1 MTDKM
6 TLSKSK
12 INTFIEC
19 PRKFKYRYI
28 DEIAEEANK
37 YMLLGTEVHEIAEE
51 IAGELMD
58 GNEID
63 DVFLNLEYD
72 DKLED
77 HIRGLEKF
85 FKDIYSNAYEIFSV
99 EEYIVDEDNDLN
111 GIVDIVIKNKESDEL
126 IIFDYKTGKPRNISK
141 YKLELCVYKILL
153 ESKYPD
159 LTVASAGI
167 YFTGAGA
174 YRIAN
179 FGSVGADYF
188 KSQSKEDIDGGDFD
202 YVDGVVDNL
211 YETIDRN
218 YFKKEKRFL
227 CRYCFYKEMCDGD
240 FG

>member
-1 MTDKM
+1 MSKEM

-28 DEIAEEANK
+28 DEITEEANK

-51 IAGELMD
+51 IAIELME

-63 DVFLNLEYD
+63 DVFSNLDYD
-72 DKLED
+72 EKLED

-85 FKDIYSNAYEIFSV
+85 FNDIYSNGYEIFSA
-99 EEYIVDEDNDLN
+99 EEFIVDEKSNMN
-111 GIVDIVIKNKESDEL
+111 GIVDIVIRNENDEL
-126 IIFDYKTGKPRNISK
+126 IIFDYKTGQPRDIGK

-153 ESKYPD
+153 ESKYPE
-159 LTVASAGI
+159 LNVVSAGI
-167 YFTGAGA
+167 YFTSAGA

-179 FGSVGADYF
+179 FESSTMDYF
-188 KSQSKEDIDGGDFD
+188 KSQSKGDIGDGDFD
-202 YVDGVVDNL
+202 YVGAVVDNL
-211 YETIDRN
+211 YETMDRN
-218 YFKKEKRFL
+218 YYITKKGYL
-227 CRYCFYKEMCDGD
+227 CRYCFYKEMCDKD

>member
-1 MTDKM
+1 MSKEM

-28 DEIAEEANK
+28 DEITEEANK

-51 IAGELMD
+51 IAMELME

-63 DVFLNLEYD
+63 DVFLNIEYD
-72 DKLED
+72 EKLED
-77 HIRGLEKF
+77 HIKGLEKF
-85 FKDIYSNAYEIFSV
+85 FKDIYSNGYEIFSV
-99 EEYIVDEDNDLN
+99 EEYIVDEMSNLN
-111 GIVDIVIKNKESDEL
+111 GIVDIVIKNACDEL

-153 ESKYPD
+153 ESKYPE
-159 LTVASAGI
+159 LNVVSAGI

-179 FGSVGADYF
+179 FSSAGVDYF
-188 KSQSKEDIDGGDFD
+188 KSQSKGDIGDGDFD
-202 YVDGVVDNL
+202 YVDAVVDNL

-218 YFKKEKRFL
+218 YYIRKKGFL
-227 CRYCFYKEMCDGD
+227 CKYCFYKERCDED

>member
-1 MTDKM
+1 MRNMSKEM

-28 DEIAEEANK
+28 DEITEESNE

-51 IAGELMD
+51 IAMELME
-58 GNEID
+58 GNEIE

-77 HIRGLEKF
+77 HIQGLEKF
-85 FKDIYSNAYEIFSV
+85 FKDIYSNGYEIFSV
-99 EEYIVDEDNDLN
+99 EEYIVDDESNMN
-111 GIVDIVIKNKESDEL
+111 GIVDIVIKNK
-126 IIFDYKTGKPRNISK
+126 GKPRNIDK

-153 ESKYPD
+153 ESKYPE
-159 LTVASAGI
+159 LNVVSAGI
-167 YFTGAGA
+167 YFTSSAA

-179 FGSVGADYF
+179 FGSHSGDYF
-188 KSQSKEDIDGGDFD
+188 KSQSKEDIDDGDFD
-202 YVDGVVDNL
+202 YVDAIVDNL

-218 YFKKEKRFL
+218 YFKKEKGFL
-227 CRYCFYKEMCDGD
+227 CRYCFYKNMCDED

>member
-1 MTDKM
+1 MTKEM

-28 DEIAEEANK
+28 DEISEEPNE
-37 YMLLGTEVHEIAEE
+37 YMAFGTAVHEIAEE
-51 IAGELMD
+51 IAMELME

-63 DVFLNLEYD
+63 DVFLNIEYD
-72 DKLED
+72 EKLED
-77 HIRGLEKF
+77 HIKGLEKF
-85 FKDIYSNAYEIFSV
+85 FKDIYSNGYEIFSV
-99 EEYIVDEDNDLN
+99 EEYIVDEMSNLN
-111 GIVDIVIKNKESDEL
+111 GIVDIVIKNACDEL

-153 ESKYPD
+153 ESKYPE
-159 LTVASAGI
+159 LNVVSAGI

-179 FGSVGADYF
+179 FSSAGVDYF
-188 KSQSKEDIDGGDFD
+188 KSQSKGDIGDGDFD
-202 YVDGVVDNL
+202 YVDAVVDNL
-211 YETIDRN
+211 YETMDRN
-218 YFKKEKRFL
+218 YYITEKGYL
-227 CRYCFYKEMCDGD
+227 CRYCFYKEMCDKD

>member
-1 MTDKM
+1 MANKL

-28 DEIAEEANK
+28 DEITEEANK

-51 IAGELMD
+51 IAIELME

-72 DKLED
+72 EN
-77 HIRGLEKF
+77 G
-85 FKDIYSNAYEIFSV
+85 YEIFSV
-99 EEYIVDEDNDLN
+99 EEYIVDEESNMN
-111 GIVDIVIKNKESDEL
+111 GIVDIVIKNSKDEL
-126 IIFDYKTGKPRNISK
+126 IIFDYKTGKPRNIDK

-159 LTVASAGI
+159 LNVVSAGI
-167 YFTGAGA
+167 YFTSSAA

-179 FGSVGADYF
+179 FGSHSEDYF
-188 KSQSKEDIDGGDFD
+188 KSQSKEDIGDGDFD
-202 YVDGVVDNL
+202 YVDSVVYNL

-218 YFKKEKRFL
+218 YFKKEKGFL
-227 CRYCFYKEMCDGD
+227 CKYCFYKEMCDGD

>member
-1 MTDKM
+1 M

-28 DEIAEEANK
+28 DEITEEANK

-51 IAGELMD
+51 IAIALME

-63 DVFLNLEYD
+63 DVFSNLDYD

-77 HIRGLEKF
+77 HIKGLETF
-85 FKDIYSNAYEIFSV
+85 FNDIYSNGYEIFSA
-99 EEYIVDEDNDLN
+99 EEFIVDEKSNMN
-111 GIVDIVIKNKESDEL
+111 GIVDIVIRNENDEL
-126 IIFDYKTGKPRNISK
+126 IIFDYKTGQPRDIGK

-153 ESKYPD
+153 ESKYPE
-159 LTVASAGI
+159 LNVVSAGI
-167 YFTGAGA
+167 YFTSAGA

-179 FGSVGADYF
+179 FESSTMDYF
-188 KSQSKEDIDGGDFD
+188 KSQSKGDIGDGDFD
-202 YVDGVVDNL
+202 YVDAVVDNL
-211 YETIDRN
+211 YETMDRN
-218 YFKKEKRFL
+218 YYITKKGYL
-227 CRYCFYKEMCDGD
+227 CRYCFYKEMCDKD

>member
-1 MTDKM
+1 MANEM

-28 DEIAEEANK
+28 DEITEEANK

-51 IAGELMD
+51 IAIELIE

-63 DVFLNLEYD
+63 DVFSNLDYD
-72 DKLED
+72 EKLED

-85 FKDIYSNAYEIFSV
+85 FNDIYSNGYEIFSA
-99 EEYIVDEDNDLN
+99 EEFIVDEKSNMN
-111 GIVDIVIKNKESDEL
+111 GIVDIVIRNENDEL
-126 IIFDYKTGKPRNISK
+126 IIFDYKTGQPRDIGK

-153 ESKYPD
+153 ESKYPE
-159 LTVASAGI
+159 LNVVSAGI
-167 YFTGAGA
+167 YFTSAGA

-179 FGSVGADYF
+179 FESSTMDYF
-188 KSQSKEDIDGGDFD
+188 KSQSKGDIGDGDFD
-202 YVDGVVDNL
+202 YVDAVVDNL
-211 YETIDRN
+211 YETMNRN
-218 YFKKEKRFL
+218 YYITKKGYL
-227 CRYCFYKEMCDGD
+227 CRFCFYKEMCDKD

>member
-1 MTDKM
+1 MSKEM

-28 DEIAEEANK
+28 DEITEEANK

-51 IAGELMD
+51 IAIELME

-63 DVFLNLEYD
+63 DVFSNLDYD
-72 DKLED
+72 EKLED
-77 HIRGLEKF
+77 HIKGLEKF
-85 FKDIYSNAYEIFSV
+85 FNDIYSNGYEIFSA
-99 EEYIVDEDNDLN
+99 EEFIVDEKSNMN
-111 GIVDIVIKNKESDEL
+111 GIVDIVIRNENDEL
-126 IIFDYKTGKPRNISK
+126 IIFDYKTGQPRDIGK

-153 ESKYPD
+153 ESKYPE
-159 LTVASAGI
+159 LNVVSAGI
-167 YFTGAGA
+167 YFTSAGA

-179 FGSVGADYF
+179 FESSTMDYF
-188 KSQSKEDIDGGDFD
+188 KSQSKGDIGDGDFD
-202 YVDGVVDNL
+202 YVDSVVYNL

-218 YFKKEKRFL
+218 YFKKEKGFL
-227 CRYCFYKEMCDGD
+227 CKYCFYKEMCDGD

>member
-1 MTDKM
+1 MANEM

-28 DEIAEEANK
+28 DEITEEANK

-51 IAGELMD
+51 IAIELIE

-63 DVFLNLEYD
+63 DVFSNLDYD
-72 DKLED
+72 EKLED

-85 FKDIYSNAYEIFSV
+85 FNDIYSNGYEIFSA
-99 EEYIVDEDNDLN
+99 EEFIVDEKSNMN
-111 GIVDIVIKNKESDEL
+111 GIVDIVIRNENDEL
-126 IIFDYKTGKPRNISK
+126 IIFDYKTGQPRDIGK

-153 ESKYPD
+153 ESKYPE
-159 LTVASAGI
+159 LNVVSAGI
-167 YFTGAGA
+167 YFTSAGA

-179 FGSVGADYF
+179 FESSTMDYF
-188 KSQSKEDIDGGDFD
+188 KSQSKGDIGDGDFD
-202 YVDGVVDNL
+202 YVDAVVDNL
-211 YETIDRN
+211 YETMDRN
-218 YFKKEKRFL
+218 YYITKKGYL
-227 CRYCFYKEMCDGD
+227 CRFCFYKEMCDKD

>member
-1 MTDKM
+1 MANEM

-28 DEIAEEANK
+28 DEITEEANK

-51 IAGELMD
+51 IAIELME

-63 DVFLNLEYD
+63 DVFSNLDYD
-72 DKLED
+72 EKLED

-85 FKDIYSNAYEIFSV
+85 FNDIYSNGYEIFSA
-99 EEYIVDEDNDLN
+99 EEFIVDEKSNMN
-111 GIVDIVIKNKESDEL
+111 GIVDIVIRNENDEL
-126 IIFDYKTGKPRNISK
+126 IIFDYKTGQPRDIGK

-153 ESKYPD
+153 ESKYPE
-159 LTVASAGI
+159 LNVVSAGI
-167 YFTGAGA
+167 YFTSAGA

-179 FGSVGADYF
+179 FESSTMDYF
-188 KSQSKEDIDGGDFD
+188 KSQSKGDIGDGDFD
-202 YVDGVVDNL
+202 YVGAVVDNL
-211 YETIDRN
+211 YETMDRN
-218 YFKKEKRFL
+218 YYITKKGYL
-227 CRYCFYKEMCDGD
+227 CRYCFYKEMCDED

>member
-1 MTDKM
+1 MANEM

-28 DEIAEEANK
+28 DEITEEANK

-51 IAGELMD
+51 IAIELME

-63 DVFLNLEYD
+63 DVFSNLDYD

-85 FKDIYSNAYEIFSV
+85 FNDIYSNGYEIFSA
-99 EEYIVDEDNDLN
+99 EEFIVDEKSNMN
-111 GIVDIVIKNKESDEL
+111 GIVDIVIRNENDEL
-126 IIFDYKTGKPRNISK
+126 IIFDYKTGQPRDIGK

-153 ESKYPD
+153 ESKYPE
-159 LTVASAGI
+159 LNVVSAGI
-167 YFTGAGA
+167 YFTSAGA

-179 FGSVGADYF
+179 FESSTMDYF
-188 KSQSKEDIDGGDFD
+188 KSQSKGDIGDGDFD
-202 YVDGVVDNL
+202 YVDAVVDNL
-211 YETIDRN
+211 YETMDRN
-218 YFKKEKRFL
+218 YYITKKGYL
-227 CRYCFYKEMCDGD
+227 CRFCFYKEMCDKD

>member
-1 MTDKM
+1 MTKEM

-28 DEIAEEANK
+28 DEISEEPNE
-37 YMLLGTEVHEIAEE
+37 YMAFGTAVHEIAEE
-51 IAGELMD
+51 IAMELME

-63 DVFLNLEYD
+63 DVFLNIEYD
-72 DKLED
+72 EKLED
-77 HIRGLEKF
+77 HIKGLEKF
-85 FKDIYSNAYEIFSV
+85 FKDIYSNGYEIFSV
-99 EEYIVDEDNDLN
+99 EEYIVDEMSNLN
-111 GIVDIVIKNKESDEL
+111 GIVDIVIKNACDEL
-126 IIFDYKTGKPRNISK
+126 IIFDYKTGKPRDISK

-153 ESKYPD
+153 ESKYPE
-159 LTVASAGI
+159 LNVVSAGI

-179 FGSVGADYF
+179 FSSAGVEYF
-188 KSQSKEDIDGGDFD
+188 KSQSKGDIGDGDFD
-202 YVDGVVDNL
+202 YVDAVVDNL

-218 YFKKEKRFL
+218 YYIRKKGFL
-227 CRYCFYKEMCDGD
+227 CKYYFYKERCDED

>member
-1 MTDKM
+1 MSKEM

-28 DEIAEEANK
+28 DEITEEANK

-51 IAGELMD
+51 IAIELME

-63 DVFLNLEYD
+63 DVFSNLDYD
-72 DKLED
+72 EKLED

-85 FKDIYSNAYEIFSV
+85 FNDIYSNGYEIFSA
-99 EEYIVDEDNDLN
+99 EEFIVDEKSNMN
-111 GIVDIVIKNKESDEL
+111 GIVDIVIRNENDEL
-126 IIFDYKTGKPRNISK
+126 IIFDYKTGQPRDIGK

-153 ESKYPD
+153 ESKYPE
-159 LTVASAGI
+159 LNVVSAGI
-167 YFTGAGA
+167 YFTSAGA

-179 FGSVGADYF
+179 FESSNMDYF
-188 KSQSKEDIDGGDFD
+188 KSQSKGDIGDGDFD
-202 YVDGVVDNL
+202 YVDAVVDNL
-211 YETIDRN
+211 YETMDRN
-218 YFKKEKRFL
+218 YYITKKGYL
-227 CRYCFYKEMCDGD
+227 CRFCFYKEMCDKD

>member
-1 MTDKM
+1 MANKL

-28 DEIAEEANK
+28 DEITEEANK

-51 IAGELMD
+51 IAIELME

-72 DKLED
+72 EKLED

-85 FKDIYSNAYEIFSV
+85 FYEIFSV
-99 EEYIVDEDNDLN
+99 EEYIVDDKSNMN
-111 GIVDIVIKNKESDEL
+111 GIVDVVIKNSKDEL
-126 IIFDYKTGKPRNISK
+126 IIFDYKTGKPRNIDK

-153 ESKYPD
+153 ESKYLD
-159 LTVASAGI
+159 LNVVSAGI
-167 YFTGAGA
+167 YFTSSAA

-179 FGSVGADYF
+179 FGSHSGDYF
-188 KSQSKEDIDGGDFD
+188 KSQSKEDINDGDFD
-202 YVDGVVDNL
+202 YVETIVDNL

-218 YFKKEKRFL
+218 YFKKEKGFL
-227 CRYCFYKEMCDGD
+227 CRYCFYKDMCDGD

>member
-1 MTDKM
+1 MANKL

-28 DEIAEEANK
+28 DEITEEANK

-51 IAGELMD
+51 IAIELME

-72 DKLED
+72 DF
-77 HIRGLEKF
+77 H
-85 FKDIYSNAYEIFSV
+85 DIYSNGYEIFSV
-99 EEYIVDEDNDLN
+99 EEYIVDDKSNMN
-111 GIVDIVIKNKESDEL
+111 GIVDIVIKNSKDEL
-126 IIFDYKTGKPRNISK
+126 IIFDYKTGKPRNIDK

-159 LTVASAGI
+159 LNVVSAGI
-167 YFTGAGA
+167 YFTSSAA

-179 FGSVGADYF
+179 FGSRSEDYF
-188 KSQSKEDIDGGDFD
+188 KSQSKEDIDDGDFD
-202 YVDGVVDNL
+202 YVDAIVDNL

-218 YFKKEKRFL
+218 YYKKEKGFL
-227 CRYCFYKEMCDGD
+227 CRYCFYKELCDGD